1 MLTAL
6 SSFEQ
11 STVCSAT
18 LYPSLQSDASFMYFS
33 GFNFNEPLLM
43 CVPRGKSSD
52 GYKPMVSTTLLSCCL
67 ASAFVFYY
75 EFSILYG
82 LILIKLSF
90 PFLPFCILYGA
101 ELSFLPPIAFVF
113 YYEFSILY
121 GLILIKLSFPFLSFL
136 HFDWTGLS

>member
-33 GFNFNEPLLM
+33 GFDFNEPLLM
-43 CVPRGKSSD
+43 CVPPGKSSD

-75 EFSILYG
+75 EFFILYG
-82 LILIKLSF
+82 VILIKLSF
-90 PFLPFCILYGA
+90 PFQASMG
-101 ELSFLPPIAFVF
+101 
-113 YYEFSILY
+113 
-121 GLILIKLSFPFLSFL
+121 
-136 HFDWTGLS
+136 